1 VTILIK
7 NGRVVDPATNTD
19 DKRDILIYR
28 GKIADIKK
36 TIITKAPKTIDA
48 TGLVVA
54 PGFIDMHVH
63 LREPGQKDKETIR
76 TGSRAA
82 AKGGFTSVACMPNTV
97 PVNDSPG
104 ITETIISEAKKSAI
118 VNVFPIAA
126 VTKGLKGEQLTDM
139 KDLQKA
145 GAIAFSDDGF
155 PVANNEVM
163 RRALESSNLL
173 NTLIID
179 HCEDKDLSGRGVM
192 HLGLY
197 SKSYGLDGIPASSE
211 EVMVSRN
218 IVLAKY
224 ANARVHI
231 AHLSVKGAADLIRM
245 AKRKGIRIT
254 AEVTPHHLLLTDES
268 LHTHD
273 TNLKMNPPLRS
284 REDVNAMIKALKD
297 GIIDVLVTDHAPHT
311 ANDKALEIKQAPFGI
326 IGLETAVPLLLDR
339 FVRTDII
346 SLSHFIQMISVNPAQ
361 ILGLGNKGKICI
373 GADADL
379 TLLNLNKDFVV
390 DVNTFE
396 SKSKNSPFHGWEL
409 KGCAETTIVQGKIVY
424 PFTN

>member
-1 VTILIK
+1 MTILIK
-7 NGRVVDPATNTD
+7 NGRLVDPVSNTE
-19 DKRDILIYR
+19 DKRDILIEK
-28 GKIADIKK
+28 GKIAQVEN
-36 TIITKAPKTIDA
+36 TISTKADKTIDA
-48 TGLVVA
+48 TDLVVA

-63 LREPGQKDKETIR
+63 LREPGHEKKETIR
-76 TGSRAA
+76 TGARAA
-82 AKGGFTSVACMPNTV
+82 AKGGFTSVACMPNTS
-97 PVNDSPG
+97 PINDSPE
-104 ITETIISEAKKSAI
+104 ITKFILDEAQKSAI

-139 KDLQKA
+139 RELQKA
-145 GAIAFSDDGF
+145 GAIAFSDDGM

-179 HCEDKDLSGRGVM
+179 HCEDKDLSGSGVM

-197 SKSYGLDGIPASSE
+197 SNSYGLDGIPAASE

-224 ANARVHI
+224 ANSRVHI
-231 AHLSVKGAADLIRM
+231 AHLSVEGAADLVRM
-245 AKRKGIRIT
+245 AKGKGIRIT

-268 LHTHD
+268 LLTHD
-273 TNLKMNPPLRS
+273 SNMKMNPPLRS
-284 REDVNAMIKALKD
+284 QEDVDAMIKALKD
-297 GIIDVLVTDHAPHT
+297 GVIDVLVTDHAPHSED
-311 ANDKALEIKQAPFGI
+311 DKAVEISKAPFGI

-339 FVRTDII
+339 FVRTNII
-346 SLSHFIQMISVNPAQ
+346 SLSHFVQMISSNPAR
-361 ILGLGNKGKICI
+361 ILGLENKGRICI

-379 TLLNLNKDFVV
+379 TLLNLSRDFIV
-390 DVNTFE
+390 DINSFE

-409 KGCAETTIVQGKIVY
+409 KGCPEMTIVQGKIVY